1 MRLFNDNQRQKHAT
15 ALLCVLLLAVMT
27 FSSVF
32 ILLEHDHDCSGADC
46 PVCLAIHQAKKNMTC
61 LGLGEGN
68 MTASVPSQVPSL
80 QQLLSLRKSRHCN
93 NIVST
98 RPFRPLF
105 PRRLSF

>member
-32 ILLEHDHDCSGADC
+32 ILLEHDHECSGADC

-68 MTASVPSQVPSL
+68 LTAAVSSQVPSL
-80 QQLLSLRKSRHCN
+80 QQHRFYTVVQAAVPATLVFLKVRQNK
-93 NIVST
+93 
-98 RPFRPLF
+98 
-105 PRRLSF
+105 

>member
-1 MRLFNDNQRQKHAT
+1 MRLFNDNPRQKHAT

-68 MTASVPSQVPSL
+68 MTASLPSQVPSL
-80 QQLLSLRKSRHCN
+80 QQHRFYAA
-93 NIVST
+93 VSAAVPAT
-98 RPFRPLF
+98 LVFLKVRQNK
-105 PRRLSF
+105 

>member
-46 PVCLAIHQAKKNMTC
+46 PVCLAIHQAKKNRTC
-61 LGLGEGN
+61 LVLGEGN

-80 QQLLSLRKSRHCN
+80 QQHRFYAA
-93 NIVST
+93 VSAAVPAT
-98 RPFRPLF
+98 LVFLKVRQNK
-105 PRRLSF
+105 

>member
-68 MTASVPSQVPSL
+68 MTACIPSQVPSL
-80 QQLLSLRKSRHCN
+80 QQHRFYAAVPAAVPATLVFLKVRQNK
-93 NIVST
+93 
-98 RPFRPLF
+98 
-105 PRRLSF
+105 

>member
-1 MRLFNDNQRQKHAT
+1 MRLFNDNQRQKLAT

-80 QQLLSLRKSRHCN
+80 QQHRFYAA
-93 NIVST
+93 VSAAVPAT
-98 RPFRPLF
+98 LVFLKVRQNK
-105 PRRLSF
+105 

>member
-46 PVCLAIHQAKKNMTC
+46 PVCLAIHQAKKTVTC

-68 MTASVPSQVPSL
+68 MTASLPTQTPSL
-80 QQLLSLRKSRHCN
+80 QQHRFYAAVPAAVPATLVFLKVRQNK
-93 NIVST
+93 
-98 RPFRPLF
+98 
-105 PRRLSF
+105 

>member
-68 MTASVPSQVPSL
+68 MTASVPLQVPSF
-80 QQLLSLRKSRHCN
+80 QQYRFYAA
-93 NIVST
+93 VSAAVPAT
-98 RPFRPLF
+98 LVFLKVRQNK
-105 PRRLSF
+105 

>member
-1 MRLFNDNQRQKHAT
+1 MRLFNDKQRQKHAT
-15 ALLCVLLLAVMT
+15 ALLCVLLLVVMT

-80 QQLLSLRKSRHCN
+80 QQHRFYAAVPAAVPATLVFLKVRQNK
-93 NIVST
+93 
-98 RPFRPLF
+98 
-105 PRRLSF
+105 

>member
-68 MTASVPSQVPSL
+68 MMACIPSQVPSL
-80 QQLLSLRKSRHCN
+80 QQHRFYAA
-93 NIVST
+93 VSAAVPAT
-98 RPFRPLF
+98 LVFLKVRQNK
-105 PRRLSF
+105 

>member
-27 FSSVF
+27 ISSVF

-46 PVCLAIHQAKKNMTC
+46 PVCLAIQQAKKNMTC

-68 MTASVPSQVPSL
+68 MTACIPSQVPSL
-80 QQLLSLRKSRHCN
+80 QQHRFYAAVPAAVPATLVFLKVRQNK
-93 NIVST
+93 
-98 RPFRPLF
+98 
-105 PRRLSF
+105 

>member
-68 MTASVPSQVPSL
+68 MTASVPSQTPLL
-80 QQLLSLRKSRHCN
+80 QQHRFYAAVPAAVPATLVFLKVRQNK
-93 NIVST
+93 
-98 RPFRPLF
+98 
-105 PRRLSF
+105 

>member
-32 ILLEHDHDCSGADC
+32 ILLEHDHDCSGADR

-68 MTASVPSQVPSL
+68 MTASLPSQAPSFQQHRFYAAVSAAVPATL
-80 QQLLSLRKSRHCN
+80 VFLKVRQNK
-93 NIVST
+93 
-98 RPFRPLF
+98 
-105 PRRLSF
+105 

>member
-80 QQLLSLRKSRHCN
+80 QQYRFYAAVPAAVPATLVFLKVRQNK
-93 NIVST
+93 
-98 RPFRPLF
+98 
-105 PRRLSF
+105 

>member
-1 MRLFNDNQRQKHAT
+1 MRLFNDNQRQKNAT

-68 MTASVPSQVPSL
+68 MTASLPSQIPSL
-80 QQLLSLRKSRHCN
+80 QQHRFYAA
-93 NIVST
+93 VSAAVPAT
-98 RPFRPLF
+98 LVFLKVRQNK
-105 PRRLSF
+105 

>member
-32 ILLEHDHDCSGADC
+32 ILLEHDHDCSGDDC

-61 LGLGEGN
+61 LGYGEG
-68 MTASVPSQVPSL
+68 SVVAVAPSA
-80 QQLLSLRKSRHCN
+80 
-93 NIVST
+93 
-98 RPFRPLF
+98 RPFVQFKILP
-105 PRRLSF
+105 

>member
-68 MTASVPSQVPSL
+68 MTASVPSQAPSL
-80 QQLLSLRKSRHCN
+80 QQHRFYAAVPTAVPATLVFLKVRQNK
-93 NIVST
+93 
-98 RPFRPLF
+98 
-105 PRRLSF
+105 